1 MRTTFES
8 DQAIVIDDFL
18 PSKVLDNL
26 REQVECLKLKQLEYG
41 DDKIYKLDCG
51 TIYKSDKKWMNDSD
65 TRPPAIKEFMDK
77 VAVTHPLGIRASSNE
92 EQVLMKNFSC
102 MVHAYGAGSELSWHR
117 DAGNFTGAYTFYLHR
132 HWMHTW
138 GGNMLIADDK
148 TNFEVYNDAPENI
161 QPSDM
166 YAKEFNKILPT
177 FNLGFESKCVLDP
190 GVGMYIAPKPNRIV
204 FVKKNTVHKVER
216 IDKTAG
222 GNWRLSLTGF
232 FE

>member
-8 DQAIVIDDFL
+8 DQAIIIDDFL
-18 PSKVLDNL
+18 PTTVLNNL

-65 TRPPAIKEFMDK
+65 NRPPAIKAFMDK
-77 VAVTHPLGIRASSNE
+77 VAVVHLLGIRASSKE
-92 EQVLMKNFSC
+92 EHVWMSNFSC

-138 GGNMLIADDK
+138 GGNMLIA
-148 TNFEVYNDAPENI
+148 NDATKFDVYRDASKDI
-161 QPSDM
+161 KPSDR
-166 YAKEFNKILPT
+166 YAKEFNKIVPT

-190 GVGMYIAPKPNRIV
+190 GLGMYVAPLPNRIV
-204 FVKKNTVHKVER
+204 FVKKDVIHKVER
-216 IDKTAG
+216 IDAAAG
-222 GNWRLSLTGF
+222 GNWRLSLTGV